1 MSAARQASDEAKR
14 RKDSRL
20 RQFSN
25 GRSGFPLP
33 ANQQPSLQANTAECR
48 VALTMR
54 IVREVREGTEIAKM
68 FAKTLSE
75 AYGQPFDEKAFE
87 ARVAAADRGIAEG
100 SDQPEFQ

>member
-1 MSAARQASDEAKR
+1 
-14 RKDSRL
+14 
-20 RQFSN
+20 
-25 GRSGFPLP
+25 
-33 ANQQPSLQANTAECR
+33 
-48 VALTMR
+48 MR